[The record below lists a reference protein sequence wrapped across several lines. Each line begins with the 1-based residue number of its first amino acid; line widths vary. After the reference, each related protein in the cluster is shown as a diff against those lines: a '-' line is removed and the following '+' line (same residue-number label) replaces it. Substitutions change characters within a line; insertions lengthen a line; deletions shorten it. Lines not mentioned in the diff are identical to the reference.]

1 MNAECHCI
9 TTETLKEM
17 MHVVMAQQFA
27 LRIALT
33 SVLRTHP
40 EAEAALGYF
49 DCISETLK
57 ASFLHSQW
65 SDERIGDFA
74 FHLESLRNDLTHK
87 ETFPVT

>member
-1 MNAECHCI
+1 MNSESHCV

-33 SVLRTHP
+33 AVLRTHP
-40 EAEAALGYF
+40 EAKAALGYF
-49 DCISETLK
+49 DGISETLK

-65 SDERIGDFA
+65 SDERIGDFE
-74 FHLESLRNDLTHK
+74 FHLDSLRNDLAHK
-87 ETFPVT
+87 EVFPVV

>member
-1 MNAECHCI
+1 MNADSHCV
-9 TTETLKEM
+9 TTNTLKEM

-27 LRIALT
+27 LRVAMTAI
-33 SVLRTHP
+33 LRTHP

-65 SDERIGDFA
+65 SDERIGDFE
-74 FHLESLRNDLTHK
+74 FHVNSLRNDLACK
-87 ETFPVT
+87 EMFPMA